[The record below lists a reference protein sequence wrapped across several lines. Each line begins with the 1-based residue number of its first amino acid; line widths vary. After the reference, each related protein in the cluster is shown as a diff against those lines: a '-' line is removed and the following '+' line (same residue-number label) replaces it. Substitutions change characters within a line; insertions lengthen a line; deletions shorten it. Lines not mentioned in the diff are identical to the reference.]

1 MRRLTEWVRKKG
13 TEETAFAHF
22 VQFTYLFFSNSYIQ
36 AIVSIVGTVVIAVMI
51 GLAYYD
57 IWFWVASGFY
67 VVATFLIAWANQ
79 HVRQKIKDTQAF
91 QNALYGLG
99 ATLRCMAIP
108 LQKCA
113 KTLRNT
119 DSKKRVAC
127 IKSNTEIDFQSAAF
141 AVCEKLRD
149 TLSRKEEKDDVYV
162 TVFQKKEENGNSY
175 CKMIAHSAKH
185 EVSGYDTQYPILPE
199 HKEMFG
205 KIEYH
210 TFVFAAGIKEV
221 TSFHTHELVQEAFC
235 VHEARAEREKSIH
248 QYICIPISPAGL
260 GVTFLLQVDT
270 NERGL
275 FGMSKT
281 AVDNF
286 GKNTIYP
293 YAQLLHM
300 IYEQSRVIEQL
311 TT

>member
-13 TEETAFAHF
+13 TEDTAFAHF
-22 VQFTYLFFSNSYIQ
+22 IQFVYLFFANSYVQ

-51 GLAYYD
+51 GQAYYG
-57 IWFWVASGFY
+57 IWFWVASGLY
-67 VVATFLIAWANQ
+67 AIATLLIAWANQ
-79 HVRQKIKDTQAF
+79 HIRQKIKDTKAF

-99 ATLRCMAIP
+99 ATLRCIAIP

-113 KTLRNT
+113 KQLKKT
-119 DSKKRVAC
+119 DSKKRIAY
-127 IKSNTEIDFQSAAF
+127 IKTNCEIDFQSAAF

-149 TLSRKEEKDDVYV
+149 TLSQKEEKDDVYV
-162 TVFQKKEENGNSY
+162 TVFQKKEENGSAY
-175 CKMIAHSAKH
+175 CKMIAYSAKH
-185 EVSGYDTQYPILPE
+185 EVSSYDTQYPILPE
-199 HKEMFG
+199 HKDMFG

-210 TFVFAAGIKEV
+210 TYVFAAGIKEV
-221 TSFHTHELVQEAFC
+221 TSFHTRELVKDAFC
-235 VHEARAEREKSIH
+235 VHEACAERENGIH

-270 NERGL
+270 NEQGL
-275 FGMSKT
+275 FGSSKT
-281 AVDNF
+281 AVNDF

-311 TT
+311 TA